1 MPWLHVT
8 RQFLAWWAG
17 RSGMGTRCVQLQ
29 NHPKLFGRFGDPN
42 LFFKRLS
49 SPKCRNHVVGH
60 VHGVHQKNPKH
71 VLPKN
76 VHTGAP
82 AWKECHTTCNIAVPS
97 SCEPTT
103 RRNRLEHNT
112 LCGQWQKPS
121 GNDGVGHL
129 GRNTVVG
136 FSSGHERFGSI
147 DRCYVPTV
155 LSCVGG
161 GLAAAAS
168 RAHTAGALSAQ
179 RRRRCD
185 SV

>member
-1 MPWLHVT
+1 
-8 RQFLAWWAG
+8 
-17 RSGMGTRCVQLQ
+17 MGTRTCFLKGCPPQ
-29 NHPKLFGRFGDPN
+29 NVETMLWGMCMV
-42 LFFKRLS
+42 S
-49 SPKCRNHVVGH
+49 T
-60 VHGVHQKNPKH
+60 QKNPKH

-155 LSCVGG
+155 LSCVGAVS
-161 GLAAAAS
+161 LDICS
-168 RAHTAGALSAQ
+168 RRNHTCAILMAPSQ
-179 RRRRCD
+179 RRRAMAGQDLCP
-185 SV
+185 SPLQ